1 VTSHLLQA
9 QLEASA
15 EQLARRQVRLARNPR
30 TTQLEQARRA
40 ANRIGSVLSV
50 AASVVAIYDLS
61 LFARLVP

>member
-1 VTSHLLQA
+1 MTSRLLQA

-15 EQLARRQVRLARNPR
+15 EQLARQQVRLAPNPR

-40 ANRIGSVLSV
+40 AKRIGSVLSV
-50 AASVVAIYDLS
+50 AASVLAIYDLS